1 MIYHQVKDPVR
12 YQTVFYK
19 QIGLKKHE
27 TGDSSGMENDWSS
40 PEIGYIYTFGS
51 MAGFLFNWI
60 TPVSNREVFTRA

>member
-27 TGDSSGMENDWSS
+27 TGDGSGMVLHLNYEDS
-40 PEIGYIYTFGS
+40 G
-51 MAGFLFNWI
+51 MAHYQHVKF
-60 TPVSNREVFTRA
+60 